1 MKSKTGDV
9 KIDFV
14 TRFLLG
20 VAVFCPLF
28 FFLCCAGLFTAEGG
42 MSNPLDHL
50 MATVAPVGYLA
61 AGFFGF
67 LASLFAVIRSKKRKA
82 KRAVADTSG
91 DAKPAGSSAKSSKS
105 KGAKSGGTK
114 KKGAA
119 YAVGKRI
126 GRTKGMFGAFVDE
139 YKKASK

>member
-1 MKSKTGDV
+1 MKSKTDNV
-9 KIDFV
+9 KIDFF

-42 MSNPLDHL
+42 MSNPLDLL

-67 LASLFAVIRSKKRKA
+67 LASLFAVVRSKKRKA
-82 KRAVADTSG
+82 KRAVVYF
-91 DAKPAGSSAKSSKS
+91 
-105 KGAKSGGTK
+105 
-114 KKGAA
+114 AA
-119 YAVGKRI
+119 ALLVLNVLTTPPVFYVATRVI
-126 GRTKGMFGAFVDE
+126 Q
-139 YKKASK
+139 SI